1 MMARTIYNRIIFK
14 LKRRCKEMGRS
25 IFVRVQW
32 LEALYLCRA
41 IFHEVVFKG
50 GSLSFFQNYKMN
62 IER

>member
-1 MMARTIYNRIIFK
+1 MK
-14 LKRRCKEMGRS
+14 RS

-50 GSLSFFQNYKMN
+50 GSLPFLENC
-62 IER
+62 IVEVER

>member
-1 MMARTIYNRIIFK
+1 MV
-14 LKRRCKEMGRS
+14 RS

-41 IFHEVVFKG
+41 IFHDVVFQG
-50 GSLSFFQNYKMN
+50 GSLPFFRNCKLN

>member
-1 MMARTIYNRIIFK
+1 MV
-14 LKRRCKEMGRS
+14 GS

-41 IFHEVVFKG
+41 IFHDVVVKG
-50 GSLSFFQNYKMN
+50 GSLSFFQNCKLN

>member
-1 MMARTIYNRIIFK
+1 MV
-14 LKRRCKEMGRS
+14 RS

-62 IER
+62 RER

>member
-1 MMARTIYNRIIFK
+1 MV
-14 LKRRCKEMGRS
+14 RS

-41 IFHEVVFKG
+41 IFHDVVFQG
-50 GSLSFFQNYKMN
+50 GSLPFFRNFKLN